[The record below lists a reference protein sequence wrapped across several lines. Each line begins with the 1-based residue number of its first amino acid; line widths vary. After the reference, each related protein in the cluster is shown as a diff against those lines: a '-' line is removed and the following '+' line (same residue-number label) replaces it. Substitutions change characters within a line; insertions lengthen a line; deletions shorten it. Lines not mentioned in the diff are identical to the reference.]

1 MQFSIHPLISIYLF
15 HKTLV
20 VVHRLQSRPIS
31 KTNYVQATGDMFI
44 FTLYSTTKKVRLG
57 SEKEK

>member
-1 MQFSIHPLISIYLF
+1 MQFSIYPLISIYLF
-15 HKTLV
+15 HKTL

-31 KTNYVQATGDMFI
+31 KTNYVQAAGDMFI